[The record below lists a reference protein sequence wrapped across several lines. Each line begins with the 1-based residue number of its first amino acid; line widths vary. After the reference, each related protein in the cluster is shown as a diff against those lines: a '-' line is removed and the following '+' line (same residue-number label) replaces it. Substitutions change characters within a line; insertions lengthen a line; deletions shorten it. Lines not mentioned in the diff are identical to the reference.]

1 MLSRCQSLDQ
11 LFILQE
17 VPKKKLYA
25 DTKAIEE
32 VQRLEAISINKNP
45 SPWNKQDSAITK
57 IAFLNIQSIQNKM
70 DWIASDHSLQQ
81 ATCIFISETWLDEND
96 SAISLPGYHTTLNCV
111 GRGHGTAAFYRD
123 QYTLQDDVHID
134 RVNITKLTSPN
145 LEAIGVYRSSNG
157 NVETLIE
164 TLKTMI
170 VPNRNTVIG
179 GDFNLDLFKNGSNL
193 LTRYLTSQGFK
204 QVVTKATHTGGGCI
218 DHCYVRIVNEKSYDV
233 EVVPKV
239 FTDHDCVCFSMDL
252 N

>member
-1 MLSRCQSLDQ
+1 MLQPKKVLVDLTKVFQAAQSYVMLSRCQSLDQ

-32 VQRLEAISINKNP
+32 VQRLEAISINKNL

-81 ATCIFISETWLDEND
+81 ATSIFISETWLDEND
-96 SAISLPGYHTTLNCV
+96 SSISLPGYH
-111 GRGHGTAAFYRD
+111 
-123 QYTLQDDVHID
+123 DVHID
-134 RVNITKLTSPN
+134 RVNITKLVSPN

-179 GDFNLDLFKNGSNL
+179 GDFNLDLLKNGSNL

-204 QVVTKATHTGGGCI
+204 QVVSKATHTGGGCI
-218 DHCYVRIVNEKSYDV
+218 DHCYVKIVNEKSYDV